1 MKRVK
6 IPGRILKDSD
16 IKVIRSRKIPE
27 MVVITITGTDPEM
40 LKALRD
46 AVNKQNRIRRARG
59 EEPTPYVINHS
70 SATRPSMA
78 PQSIGPN
85 MPLGSK
91 ASTI

>member
-1 MKRVK
+1 MVLVR
-6 IPGRILKDSD
+6 IPWLSEYPQEGTSGQSLTNQSTP
-16 IKVIRSRKIPE
+16 SP
-27 MVVITITGTDPEM
+27 ITGTDPEM